1 MLRTSPLTHT
11 LQLVVHAGEI
21 DESRDP
27 PEELTLVTQAEI
39 KQAQRAEA
47 ESQQIQRTMQQR
59 LAFLNDFD

>member
-1 MLRTSPLTHT
+1 MHT
-11 LQLVVHAGEI
+11 LQRVVAGEI